1 MHTVSE
7 NQCGIYALLL
17 QQARTEAQADAA
29 TRFSSHLDAM
39 IRHITKAELSPRGDS
54 RAAQSGVG
62 KISQYRIVSRGGALM
77 SCSRSVVLLNNALKI
92 AVMKNGDL
100 SLIQLGIDKEKREI
114 TESVIAIYQNE
125 LNLLSD
131 VVNLLV
137 KRAVFHKQISSVDE
151 LTKLTTEIASYC
163 ADEFKKLNDKRSW

>member
-7 NQCGIYALLL
+7 NQCGKYALLL
-17 QQARTEAQADAA
+17 QHARTEAQADAA

-39 IRHITKAELSPRGDS
+39 ISPYHKGGVIPRGDS

-77 SCSRSVVLLNNALKI
+77 SCSHSVVLLNNALKI
-92 AVMKNGDL
+92 AVMENGDL
-100 SLIQLGIDKEKREI
+100 SLIQLCLDKEKRDI

-151 LTKLTTEIASYC
+151 MTKLTTELASYC
-163 ADEFKKLNDKRSW
+163 ADVSRKLNDKRS